1 MHGAIYTK
9 RHTGVSRLSRDGS
22 SAADCRPLR
31 PITAVTI
38 MRKVDINFVEISEAN
53 VLPLAHRRI
62 VFAIRAQPKA
72 ESTYANYKE
81 EQHERSTEFLRWSGK
96 P

>member
-1 MHGAIYTK
+1 VRK
-9 RHTGVSRLSRDGS
+9 RSAFTITDTELSDIAS
-22 SAADCRPLR
+22 
-31 PITAVTI
+31 TAVTI
-38 MRKVDINFVEISEAN
+38 MRKVDINFVEISEAD
-53 VLPLAHRRI
+53 VLPLAQRRI

-81 EQHERSTEFLRWSGK
+81 EQHGRSTEFLRWSGK